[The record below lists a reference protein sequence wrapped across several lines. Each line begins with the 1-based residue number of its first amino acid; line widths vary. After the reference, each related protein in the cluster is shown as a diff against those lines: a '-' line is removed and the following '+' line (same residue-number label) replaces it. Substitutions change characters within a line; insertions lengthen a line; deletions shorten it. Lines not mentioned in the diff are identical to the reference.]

1 MFNIFFDNDLV
12 AQFDTLKEAML
23 NYWLWERQGYN
34 PRIEKNGMG
43 IL

>member
-1 MFNIFFDNDLV
+1 MFKIFFDNELV

-23 NYWLWERQGYN
+23 NYWQWEQRGYN